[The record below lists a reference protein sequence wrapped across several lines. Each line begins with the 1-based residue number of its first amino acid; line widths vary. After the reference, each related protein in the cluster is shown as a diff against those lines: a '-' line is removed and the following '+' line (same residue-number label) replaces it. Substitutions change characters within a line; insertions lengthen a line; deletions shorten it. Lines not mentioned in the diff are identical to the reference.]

1 MVVTQSP
8 MQSLNRSLIR
18 RMDKSKFRL
27 KTWYGDNEPQIEYF
41 TTLKECTQLA
51 ASRSKEGL
59 SIEIERVQTQ
69 EKDS

>member
-1 MVVTQSP
+1 
-8 MQSLNRSLIR
+8 
-18 RMDKSKFRL
+18 MDKSKFRL

-41 TTLKECTQLA
+41 PTLKECTQLA

>member
-1 MVVTQSP
+1 MVVTQSL

-27 KTWYGDNEPQIEYF
+27 RTWYGDEEPQIEYF
-41 TTLKECTQLA
+41 TSLKECTKLA

-59 SIEIERVQTQ
+59 NITIDRVQTQ
-69 EKDS
+69 KKDS